1 MRKLNNKGMTT
12 VEILL
17 CFVLVAII
25 TVSMYTTISSY
36 NNKQNLEANKEK
48 IVTYKNLLTREIQ
61 SDIIKRG
68 LIEAT
73 FKEDADP
80 GEEDTMTTIDM
91 KFRDGSVRQ
100 LFILKKAGADHD
112 FDFENEGCSTVI
124 SSRNDQF
131 SISYGDPTSSGVM
144 EEYPLPDLGDSLND
158 CDKVIKDLR
167 INNVYV
173 NTDNHVLSV
182 YIGLYHP
189 ELSTRYGIDIVAPI
203 NYSPV
208 SASGSM

>member
-1 MRKLNNKGMTT
+1 MKKLNNKGMTT

-17 CFVLVAII
+17 CFVLVAVI
-25 TVSMYTTISSY
+25 TVSMYNTISSY
-36 NNKQNLEANKEK
+36 NNKQNIEAYKEK
-48 IVTYKNLLTREIQ
+48 IITYKNLLTREIQ
-61 SDIIKRG
+61 SDIVKRG

-73 FKEDADP
+73 FTESADP
-80 GEEDTMTTIDM
+80 GEEDTKTTVNM
-91 KFRDGSVRQ
+91 KFRDGSTRQ

-131 SISYGDPTSSGVM
+131 SISYGDPTSGGVM
-144 EEYPLPDLGDSLND
+144 EEYPLPDLGESTNE
-158 CDKVIKDLR
+158 CNKVIKDLR
-167 INNVYV
+167 INNVDV
-173 NTDNHVLSV
+173 NTNKHVLSV

-189 ELSTRYGIDIVAPI
+189 ELSTRYAIDIVAPI

-208 SASGSM
+208 FAGGSM